1 MKSVRR
7 KSRQRDLI
15 FNLIQSGQDHP
26 TAHMIFVMLKK
37 EIRSASMGNVYR
49 NIRILMEEGM
59 IVSRDFGDGVERFD
73 AITHAHYHFICEQC
87 KSVSDFA
94 MPVQESIT
102 GEAQKLTKHAIRGHT
117 IQFHGI
123 CEKCRRSGGKG
134 R

>member
-1 MKSVRR
+1 MKPLRR
-7 KSRQRDLI
+7 KSRQRDMI
-15 FNLIQSGQDHP
+15 FNLIESSQDHP
-26 TAHMIFVMLKK
+26 TAHMIFEMLKK

-49 NIRILMEEGM
+49 NIRILREEGL

-73 AITHAHYHFICEQC
+73 AITHAHYHFICEKC

-102 GEAQKLTKHAIRGHT
+102 SEAQKMTKHTVRGHT

-123 CEKCRRSGGKG
+123 CDTCRKHGGKG
-134 R
+134 